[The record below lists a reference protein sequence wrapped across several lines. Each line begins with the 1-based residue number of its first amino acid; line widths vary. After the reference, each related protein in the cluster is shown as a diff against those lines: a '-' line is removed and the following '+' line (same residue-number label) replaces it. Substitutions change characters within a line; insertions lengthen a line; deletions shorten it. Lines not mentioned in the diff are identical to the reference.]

1 MAFVRLRYKL
11 PDGNTSRL
19 IERPVAAPLLDHAA
33 RPSGDT
39 AFVTAVAAFGQKLR
53 GDTRLGDLDYAD
65 IRRLA
70 GTQDGYW
77 RQEFL
82 KLTELAEA
90 GSPSAN
96 RPVATED
103 SRTLPVDVGDGVAY
117 GGAMTTPLYDITV
130 PVLIRSLGSL
140 SAILTKGEAFAA
152 EKGIDSRRIARR
164 RLIEDMGS

>member
-1 MAFVRLRYKL
+1 VTALYEIVPAGSKGWLSDRRYTDNRRAAGGRQDGEMAFVRLRYKL

-53 GDTRLGDLDYAD
+53 GDTRLATSTMPISAGWRYSG
-65 IRRLA
+65 RL
-70 GTQDGYW
+70 W

-96 RPVATED
+96 RPVATE
-103 SRTLPVDVGDGVAY
+103 
-117 GGAMTTPLYDITV
+117 
-130 PVLIRSLGSL
+130 
-140 SAILTKGEAFAA
+140 E
-152 EKGIDSRRIARR
+152 
-164 RLIEDMGS
+164 